1 MPQPIRCANR
11 TLTAGAT
18 AINTPHTMHYAIIAA
33 GEGSRLR
40 AEGIDTPKPLVK
52 LGDTTLIGRLIAIMR
67 RQPDCERISV
77 IVTPAVHDRVT
88 ATGVPSPWAAADDV
102 IVASTP
108 GSMHSLHRLAPC
120 LRGAD
125 RFCLTTVDTVFSP
138 GEFDS
143 FTRAVRH
150 SAGADGY
157 MGVTTYIDDEKPLY
171 ISADS
176 DGWITG
182 YFDTPL
188 PDTRYV
194 SGGIYA
200 LPASSLDVLDDCMAA
215 GMVRMRDFQRALV
228 ASGMRLRAYPFGRII
243 DIDHAADIDR
253 ALELT
258 ADETT
263 VNS

>member
-1 MPQPIRCANR
+1 
-11 TLTAGAT
+11 
-18 AINTPHTMHYAIIAA
+18 MHYAIIAA

-40 AEGIDTPKPLVK
+40 REGISVPKPLVT
-52 LGDTTLIGRLIAIMR
+52 LGDTTLIGRLIGIMR
-67 RQPDCERISV
+67 RQPDCERVSV
-77 IVTPAVHDRVT
+77 IISPAVSEY
-88 ATGVPSPWAAADDV
+88 AASSSVPAPWADADDV

-120 LRGAD
+120 LRHAG
-125 RFCLTTVDTVFSP
+125 RFCLTTVDTVFRP

-143 FTRAVRH
+143 FTEAFRN
-150 SAGADGY
+150 SADADGY

-171 ISADS
+171 ISADTG
-176 DGWITG
+176 GWITG

-200 LPASSLDVLDDCMAA
+200 LPASALDVLDDCMAA

-228 ASGMRLRAYPFGRII
+228 ASGMRLRAWPFSRII
-243 DIDHAADIDR
+243 DVDHAGDITK
-253 ALELT
+253 ALGLI
-258 ADETT
+258 D
-263 VNS
+263 NSNY